1 MTPGNR
7 AAGRL
12 FMRAAQAGRAAEA
25 HVDRFTA
32 PLFPLP
38 LILEAEGT
46 LAADARHLAR
56 GTDPETS
63 KQAAARAKSFVAGHE
78 ATCLAVIREAGERG
92 ATARDI
98 ERITAGTP
106 RALTFIQANRRLG
119 KMGERSL
126 ITRRLKP
133 RTTKDNDWQA
143 RGRSAI
149 WWAA

>member
-63 KQAAARAKSFVAGHE
+63 HDAAAKALGFAGAHE
-78 ATCLAVIREAGERG
+78 KLIAEAIEAAGEHG
-92 ATARDI
+92 ACSKEVAR
-98 ERITAGTP
+98 RTG
-106 RALTFIQANRRLG
+106 LTHVQVDRRLAG
-119 KMGERSL
+119 MNKRFL
-126 ITRRLKP
+126 ITRLYERDADDVRRLVK
-133 RTTKDNDWQA
+133 REGCAVWVTY
-143 RGRSAI
+143 RGIS
-149 WWAA
+149 